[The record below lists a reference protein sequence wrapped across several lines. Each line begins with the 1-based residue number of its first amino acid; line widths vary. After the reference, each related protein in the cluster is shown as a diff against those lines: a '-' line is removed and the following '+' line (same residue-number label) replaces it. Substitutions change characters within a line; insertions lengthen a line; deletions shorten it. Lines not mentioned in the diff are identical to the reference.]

1 MKTIDYWETLLDVA
15 QVEMRNLKFPAVPP
29 HPLLRGRPRGRR
41 TQLWLRYIQK
51 RAWYQTNVRHERK
64 LRDRIAF
71 YEFRIAALRSRT
83 AFDRLRQGEP
93 RL

>member
-1 MKTIDYWETLLDVA
+1 MKTIDYWEQLLDRA
-15 QVEMRNLKFPAVPP
+15 RVEMRDLVFPAVPP
-29 HPLLRGRPRGRR
+29 HPLLRGRPRRR
-41 TQLWLRYIQK
+41 RDQLWLRYLQK
-51 RAWYQTNVRHERK
+51 RDWHQTNVRHERK

-71 YEFRIAALRSRT
+71 YEFRIAALRART

>member
-1 MKTIDYWETLLDVA
+1 MKTIDYWEKLLERA
-15 QVEMRNLKFPAVPP
+15 QVEMRNLKFPEVTR
-29 HPLLRGRPRGRR
+29 HPLLRGRARGRR
-41 TQLWLRYIQK
+41 TQLWLRYIQR

-64 LRDRIAF
+64 LRERIAF
-71 YEFRIAALRSRT
+71 YEFRIAALRART